1 MRISD
6 IKKGNL
12 TKFTI
17 VILPEVTGG
26 KVMGA
31 FFFQGRVLL
40 KAGVWFHD
48 RTAAREYAAGGGVK
62 GTGGVSR

>member
-17 VILPEVTGG
+17 IILSEVAGC
-26 KVMGA
+26 KVMRT

-40 KAGVWFHD
+40 KAGV
-48 RTAAREYAAGGGVK
+48 
-62 GTGGVSR
+62 

>member
-17 VILPEVTGG
+17 VILSEVAGC
-26 KVMGA
+26 KVMRT
-31 FFFQGRVLL
+31 FFFQRRVLL
-40 KAGVWFHD
+40 KAGVRFHD